1 MPQKILPCCFFPTEV
16 LLVDDDQTFLDTLAY
31 TLESKGIKT
40 STFINPNDALQA
52 VKQQDTLDLTKL
64 YSTSVDVADNSSVY
78 ETKTDLSGIA
88 KYAFN
93 KNGTRPVSV
102 IVSDYHMLPINGL
115 TFLSQVHSPDIK
127 KILLTAVA
135 SDDTA
140 VRAFNDGTID
150 TFISKSEQHLA
161 DKIFAAIQNLQF
173 TLFAEQS
180 LAVYR
185 LYDNV
190 ANSKPFLQNKAFLS
204 WFKSFITD
212 HNINAFYL
220 VTEFGML
227 DFILLKNDDN
237 EHQVSWLSLRDDS
250 DMFALL
256 DLARSHGSTISIL
269 ARLENCSAIPMVTNK
284 EDAEC
289 PPDQWH
295 TIMRPT
301 HGIPIEDMKV
311 FYSYVEN
318 VDWRCLAR

>member
-16 LLVDDDQTFLDTLAY
+16 LLVDDDQTFLDALAY

-52 VKQQDTLDLTKL
+52 IKRQDTLDLTKL
-64 YSTSVDVADNSSVY
+64 YNTSVDVSDNSSVY
-78 ETKTDLSGIA
+78 EARVDLSGIA
-88 KYAFN
+88 KYASN
-93 KNGTRPVSV
+93 QNSTYPLSV

-115 TFLSQVHSPDIK
+115 TFLSQIHSPDIK

-135 SDDTA
+135 GDDTA

-161 DKIFAAIQNLQF
+161 DKIFAAIQKLQI
-173 TLFAEQS
+173 TLFSEQS

-190 ANSKPFLQNKAFLS
+190 TNSKPFLQNKAFLS

-212 HNINAFYL
+212 HSINEFYL
-220 VTEFGML
+220 VTDFGML

-237 EHQVSWLSLRDDS
+237 EHQVSWLSLRDES

-256 DLARSHGSTISIL
+256 DLARSHGSTTSIL
-269 ARLENCSAIPMVTNK
+269 ARLENCSAMPMVINK
-284 EDAEC
+284 ENSQC

-295 TIMRPT
+295 TIMRPAY
-301 HGIPIEDMKV
+301 GIPLEDMNV
-311 FYSYVEN
+311 FYSFMEV
-318 VDWRCLAR
+318 A